1 MTPTRIY
8 VAIPAMDEL
17 HDLPLTLQD
26 LAAQQVRVPFE
37 VHVCVNQPE
46 TYWEDDQNRLVCIH
60 NQELLSFLKT
70 YSALPVQVLDYAS
83 PGKGWKGKNFGVGWA
98 RKMLFENILKSANPE
113 DLIISLDADTRIKQG
128 YLQSIADNFVAHP
141 EWPAIAVPYYHPLTG
156 DEARDRAVLR
166 YEFYMRNYAINL
178 LRIGSPYG
186 FTAIGS
192 AIAMRTS
199 ALRKIGG
206 ITPLKSGED
215 FYLMQKMRKM
225 AVVGLYNEE
234 CVYPAA
240 RYSTRVAFGTG
251 PAMMKGSEGNWDS
264 YPIFAQSCFE
274 SIAESYN
281 LLPQLYLQDVHTDF
295 LDFLQVGAKTEV
307 SLWQS
312 IRQNVKDL
320 PHFIQAFHE
329 KADGLR
335 ILQFVRRQHKN
346 DHAKESSTLYENL
359 SSWIPETIPS
369 WWNPELPFEQLSLEQ
384 MNDIR
389 NLLFHYENELRKK
402 IDDYKYY
409 SYFCSLKNTVFK
421 T

>member
-1 MTPTRIY
+1 MTSPRIF

-17 HDLPLTLQD
+17 QELPLTIQD
-26 LAAQQVRVPFE
+26 LAAQQVCAPFE
-37 VHVCVNQPE
+37 VHICVNQPDNFWQQPE
-46 TYWEDDQNRLVCIH
+46 KQDVCSN
-60 NQELLSFLKT
+60 NQALLSLLND
-70 YSALPVQVLDYAS
+70 YQGLSLHILDYAS

-98 RKMLFENILKSANPE
+98 RKVLFEIIFKTAQP
-113 DLIISLDADTRIKQG
+113 DDIIISLDADTRIKPG
-128 YLQSIADNFVAHP
+128 YLQSIADNFAQHP
-141 EWPAIAVPYYHPLTG
+141 DFPAIAVPYFHPLTG
-156 DEARDRAVLR
+156 DEVRDRAILR

-192 AIAMRTS
+192 AMAMRAW

-240 RYSTRVAFGTG
+240 RYSSRVDFGTG
-251 PAMMKGSEGNWDS
+251 PAMLKGSHGDWES
-264 YPIFAQSCFE
+264 YPIFHHSLFE
-274 SIAESYN
+274 PIEETYRTVD
-281 LLPQLYLQDVHTDF
+281 QLFTKDLQNPF
-295 LDFLQVGAKTEV
+295 LNFLQANAKTDI
-307 SLWQS
+307 SLWDS

-335 ILQFVRRQHKN
+335 ILQFLRLQQRQHEILSDENALRQNITHWIPNGIPAWWASDISFNNLSVKQL
-346 DHAKESSTLYENL
+346 DFIRTLLFNYEN
-359 SSWIPETIPS
+359 
-369 WWNPELPFEQLSLEQ
+369 
-384 MNDIR
+384 R
-389 NLLFHYENELRKK
+389 LRKK
-402 IDDYKYY
+402 VGNSK
-409 SYFCSLKNTVFK
+409 
-421 T
+421 

>member
-17 HDLPLTLQD
+17 QDLPLTLQD
-26 LAAQQVRVPFE
+26 LAAQQVRVPVE

-46 TYWEDDQNRLVCIH
+46 EYWQLPDKKEICEH
-60 NQELLSFLKT
+60 NQRL
-70 YSALPVQVLDYAS
+70 LDYLHQHQDLPLQILDYSS

-98 RKMLFENILKSANPE
+98 RKVLFDNILKEACP
-113 DLIISLDADTRIKQG
+113 DDIIISLDADTRIKPG
-128 YLQSIADNFVAHP
+128 YLQSIADNFLRHP

-192 AIAMRTS
+192 AIAMRAS

-225 AVVGLYNEE
+225 AVVGLYNDE

-251 PAMMKGSEGNWDS
+251 PAMMKGSEGDWDS
-264 YPIFAQSCFE
+264 YPIFAQACFE
-274 SIAESYN
+274 SIAESYC

-295 LDFLQVGAKTEV
+295 LAFLQEGAKSEV

-335 ILQFVRRQHKN
+335 ILQFVRRQLKN
-346 DHAKESSTLYENL
+346 AHLNEASTLYNNMTFWL
-359 SSWIPETIPS
+359 PDKMPV
-369 WWNPELPFEQLSLEQ
+369 WWNSELRFEQLSVEE

-402 IDDYKYY
+402 IDDYK
-409 SYFCSLKNTVFK
+409 
-421 T
+421 

>member
-1 MTPTRIY
+1 MTPSCIY

-17 HDLPLTLQD
+17 EELPLTLQD

-46 TYWEDDQNRLVCIH
+46 ACWEDDLNRSVCVH
-60 NQELLSFLKT
+60 NQELLTYLKNFA
-70 YSALPVQVLDYAS
+70 ALSVQVLDYAS

-98 RKMLFENILKSANPE
+98 RKVLFDNILKEANPE
-113 DLIISLDADTRIKQG
+113 DIVISLDADTRIKPG
-128 YLQSIADNFVAHP
+128 YLQSIADNFAAKQ
-141 EWPAIAVPYYHPLTG
+141 EFPAIAVPYYHPLTS
-156 DEARDRAVLR
+156 DEVRDKAILR

-192 AIAMRTS
+192 AM
-199 ALRKIGG
+199 ALRAGALHKIGG

-225 AVVGLYNEE
+225 AVIGLYNDE

-240 RYSTRVAFGTG
+240 RYSNRVAFGTG
-251 PAMMKGSEGNWDS
+251 PAMMKGCQGDWDS
-264 YPIFAQSCFE
+264 YPIFAQSCFD
-274 SIAESYN
+274 SIAESYERI
-281 LLPQLYLQDVHTDF
+281 PQLFLQDLHTDF
-295 LDFLQVGAKTEV
+295 LDFLQETAKSEV
-307 SLWQS
+307 SLWQT

-320 PHFIQAFHE
+320 PHFVQAFHE

-346 DHAKESSTLYENL
+346 AQPNEVSTLYNNMTF
-359 SSWIPETIPS
+359 WMPDKIPV
-369 WWNPELPFEQLSLEQ
+369 WWNPELSFEQLSVEQ
-384 MNDIR
+384 LNDIR
-389 NLLFHYENELRKK
+389 NLLFRYENELRKK
-402 IDDYKYY
+402 IDDYK
-409 SYFCSLKNTVFK
+409 
-421 T
+421 

>member
-1 MTPTRIY
+1 MTPSRIY

-17 HDLPLTLQD
+17 QELPLTLQD
-26 LAAQQVRVPFE
+26 LAEQQVRVPFE

-46 TYWEDDQNRLVCIH
+46 TYWEEDQNRLVCIH

-70 YSALPVQVLDYAS
+70 YSTLPVQVLDYAS
-83 PGKGWKGKNFGVGWA
+83 PGNGWKGKNFGVGWA
-98 RKMLFENILKSANPE
+98 RKVLFENILKSANPE
-113 DLIISLDADTRIKQG
+113 DIIISLDADTRINSN
-128 YLQSIADNFVAHP
+128 YLQSIADNFAQHP
-141 EWPAIAVPYYHPLTG
+141 GWPAIAVPYYHPLTG
-156 DEARDRAVLR
+156 DEARDRAILR

-178 LRIGSPYG
+178 LRIESPYG

-192 AIAMRTS
+192 AIAMRAG
-199 ALRKIGG
+199 ALRKIGN

-225 AVVGLYNEE
+225 AIVGLYNDE

-240 RYSTRVAFGTG
+240 RYSSRVAFGTG
-251 PAMMKGSEGNWDS
+251 PAMMKGSQGDWDS

-274 SIAESYN
+274 SIAESYS
-281 LLPQLYLQDVHTDF
+281 LLPQLFQQDVNTDF
-295 LDFLQVGAKTEV
+295 LKFLQEGAKSEV
-307 SLWQS
+307 SLWQN
-312 IRQNVKDL
+312 IRQNVKDH

-346 DHAKESSTLYENL
+346 TQTEEAPTLYENL
-359 SSWIPETIPS
+359 SSWIPENIPS
-369 WWNPELPFEQLSLEQ
+369 WWKPEQLFEQLSVEQ

-389 NLLFHYENELRKK
+389 DLLFHYENELRKK
-402 IDDYKYY
+402 IDEYK
-409 SYFCSLKNTVFK
+409 
-421 T
+421 